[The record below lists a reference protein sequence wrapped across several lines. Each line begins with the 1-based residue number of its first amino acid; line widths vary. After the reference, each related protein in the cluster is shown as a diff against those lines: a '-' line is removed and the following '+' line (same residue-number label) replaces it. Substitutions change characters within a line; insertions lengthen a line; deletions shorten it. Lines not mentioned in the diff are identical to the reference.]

1 MAACLNLDSTPSPV
15 LLVRNAIPAFNF
27 LYTSDTEHPKPH
39 PRSQLSSQPHPHHFI
54 CLGHDSR
61 SADVRTGSFDPT
73 SQLLTS
79 KTKQN
84 TEHRDVREPRGCVP
98 LSTLDQII
106 RRHVHTCFESLLK
119 PKLANSVKLYQIRP
133 GATMHLL
140 PEQDSSTV
148 DYPKRG
154 KKNRRCTSSHCPS
167 ELITATALQLSPHL
181 PLSPIA
187 TLERLFSGVMYAGK
201 SCRTNDQ
208 SLDTPTPLARISKL
222 NITKEIQS

>member
-1 MAACLNLDSTPSPV
+1 MFIHSTVCKHYTPSCSDYTSSIPFCGYILHGFEHEQAHLQTDSTQSRLEIPCAYSDRVLESGPCKSHSGGCLAACLNLDSTPSPV

-106 RRHVHTCFESLLK
+106 RRHVHTCFKSLLN
-119 PKLANSVKLYQIRP
+119 PKLANSVYLYQIRL
-133 GATMHLL
+133 GATMHLP

-154 KKNRRCTSSHCPS
+154 
-167 ELITATALQLSPHL
+167 
-181 PLSPIA
+181 
-187 TLERLFSGVMYAGK
+187 
-201 SCRTNDQ
+201 
-208 SLDTPTPLARISKL
+208 
-222 NITKEIQS
+222 

>member
-1 MAACLNLDSTPSPV
+1 MASSTSKPVCKPFPHSRVWKYHALTQTEFWSLGPASLVVVSLAACLNLDSTPSPV

-27 LYTSDTEHPKPH
+27 LYTLDTEHPKPH

-61 SADVRTGSFDPT
+61 SADVCTVSFALP

-84 TEHRDVREPRGCVP
+84 SEHRDIREPRGCVL

-106 RRHVHTCFESLLK
+106 RRHVHTCFKSLLN
-119 PKLANSVKLYQIRP
+119 PKLANSVYLYQIRL
-133 GATMHLL
+133 GATMHLP

-154 KKNRRCTSSHCPS
+154 
-167 ELITATALQLSPHL
+167 
-181 PLSPIA
+181 
-187 TLERLFSGVMYAGK
+187 
-201 SCRTNDQ
+201 
-208 SLDTPTPLARISKL
+208 
-222 NITKEIQS
+222 

>member
-1 MAACLNLDSTPSPV
+1 MFIHSTVCKHYTPSCSDYTSSIPFCGYILHGFEHEQARLQTVSTQSRLEIPCAYSDRVLESGPCKSHSGGCLAACLNLDSTPSPV

-27 LYTSDTEHPKPH
+27 LYTLDTEHPKPH

-61 SADVRTGSFDPT
+61 SADVCTVSFALP

-84 TEHRDVREPRGCVP
+84 SEHRDIREPRGCVL

-106 RRHVHTCFESLLK
+106 RRHVHTCFKSLLN
-119 PKLANSVKLYQIRP
+119 PKLANSVYLYQIRL
-133 GATMHLL
+133 GATMHLP

-154 KKNRRCTSSHCPS
+154 
-167 ELITATALQLSPHL
+167 
-181 PLSPIA
+181 
-187 TLERLFSGVMYAGK
+187 
-201 SCRTNDQ
+201 
-208 SLDTPTPLARISKL
+208 
-222 NITKEIQS
+222 